1 MDKSIL
7 GFIIIYG
14 IILTILPY
22 LLYNYSR
29 FTRFITYVAN
39 VDLIANVLAT
49 SFPKYFKNAYDTKT
63 TSFTGYLSYNFI
75 TLYALSGIFLYG
87 LQLKLVGYSDT
98 VSFKSMLAVS
108 IITFTLPT
116 LLIPYLT
123 HYLNILSKHI
133 ALYYIKR
140 EHKTKDEAKQEIKLT
155 NEVIDNITII
165 VSIVIASLFIIVEG
179 YIIENFIHKHDI
191 PMKDKRVFGY
201 KHNNP
206 LEFMLKTL

>member
-1 MDKSIL
+1 M
-7 GFIIIYG
+7 
-14 IILTILPY
+14 
-22 LLYNYSR
+22 
-29 FTRFITYVAN
+29 
-39 VDLIANVLAT
+39 
-49 SFPKYFKNAYDTKT
+49 
-63 TSFTGYLSYNFI
+63 
-75 TLYALSGIFLYG
+75 YG
-87 LQLKLVGYSDT
+87 LQLKLVGYSDA

-191 PMKDKRVFGY
+191 PMKDKRLFGY